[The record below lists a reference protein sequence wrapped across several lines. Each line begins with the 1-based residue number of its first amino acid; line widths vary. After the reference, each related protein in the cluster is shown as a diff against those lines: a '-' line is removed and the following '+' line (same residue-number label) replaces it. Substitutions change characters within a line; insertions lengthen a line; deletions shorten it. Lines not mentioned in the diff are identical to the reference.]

1 MEVIE
6 GTTTEVPRET
16 TMDSMTNTT
25 ASQSTG
31 KPSEVETEQKKYEL
45 SEIKEMADALWEKGS
60 LSFVIEVKEGYR
72 IRIRYSPVS
81 RTYSAFNGFFDM
93 TFDKRRE
100 LESILLS
107 E

>member
-1 MEVIE
+1 MEVTE
-6 GTTTEVPRET
+6 ETTEEIPVET
-16 TMDSMTNTT
+16 TRDSMTNTT
-25 ASQSTG
+25 VSQDTM

-45 SEIKEMADALWEKGS
+45 SEIKELADALWKKGS
-60 LSFVIEVKEGYR
+60 LSFVIEVREGYR

-93 TFDKRRE
+93 TLDKMRE

-107 E
+107 K